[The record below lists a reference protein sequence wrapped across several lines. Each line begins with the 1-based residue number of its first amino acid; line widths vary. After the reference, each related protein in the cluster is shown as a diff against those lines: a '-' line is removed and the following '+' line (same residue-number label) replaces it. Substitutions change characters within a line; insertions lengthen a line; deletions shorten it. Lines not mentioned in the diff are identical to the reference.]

1 MVKKKFVF
9 KVTGG
14 DEGFRKGGEILFFIL
29 LVGGWGCG
37 GSVVEAR
44 SF

>member
-1 MVKKKFVF
+1 MGRMVKKKFVF

-29 LVGGWGCG
+29 LVGGWGCVLVG
-37 GSVVEAR
+37 VW
-44 SF
+44 